1 MRLYMNNKG
10 EWFGTQA
17 DARRNSP
24 REWVEV
30 EVPTS
35 KQDLLNWLNENK
47 VGGIQQ
53 SASEPRTAPE
63 PKSELLSPHAASW
76 VAWALERL
84 KHGNISPFFF
94 LFCPL
99 YSVTDVIYVRCR
111 ERERK
116 HYEQI
121 FSYL

>member
-84 KHGNISPFFF
+84 KHGNKKDAEEMLVKGLKIQK
-94 LFCPL
+94 
-99 YSVTDVIYVRCR
+99 
-111 ERERK
+111 EWA
-116 HYEQI
+116 
-121 FSYL
+121 